1 LLGEG
6 LAGSRLAGLPGLVFW
21 SAPLRAARFCGRCG
35 LPFLRLRFALHW
47 LRIFPHRRWM
57 RLGWR
62 RRARRLL
69 VVLPLGAL
77 DRHVFGV
84 AGLRILR
91 AWQAG
96 GRALDW
102 FAL

>member
-1 LLGEG
+1 
-6 LAGSRLAGLPGLVFW
+6 
-21 SAPLRAARFCGRCG
+21 
-35 LPFLRLRFALHW
+35 
-47 LRIFPHRRWM
+47 M

-62 RRARRLL
+62 RGARRLL